1 MYPRIGT
8 RPPDSSIPETTI
20 MMRMIRTATGLLCGA
35 LALWAPAAACR
46 GGDLTEAEARRLIEE
61 LRPDPDVAWRTIPWK
76 IRLLDAQRDAAREG
90 KPIFI
95 WAMDGHP
102 LGCT

>member
-1 MYPRIGT
+1 
-8 RPPDSSIPETTI
+8 
-20 MMRMIRTATGLLCGA
+20 MMRLIRTATGILCGA

-46 GGDLTEAEARRLIEE
+46 GGDLTKAEARRLIEE
-61 LRPDPDVAWRTIPWK
+61 LRPDPDAAWRTIPLK